1 MNADARVA
9 EAQGPVPAVRGE
21 HRESTP
27 ALPATRHVAHI
38 DGLRAIAV
46 LAVIAYHLDE
56 RWLPG
61 GFAGVDVFF
70 AISGFV
76 VAASVHGWRE
86 GGLGAFLGYFYARRV
101 QRIVPALLVCLV
113 LTSVAS
119 ALLIPAAWL
128 SRANELT
135 GLHAFFGLAN
145 WYLANQREAYFAP
158 TSEFNPYTH
167 TWSLGVEEQFYL
179 LFPLLFFAWTRGIR
193 WRVLSSCLVAIT
205 LVASLAIAMRL
216 ARTDPT
222 GAFYLIQSR
231 MWELA
236 SGVLLFQALS
246 RGQGARARGVRS
258 IDLLARSGAWLSL
271 GMLAWG
277 LATSNPRAFPWPGA
291 WLPVLGTLGVI
302 GFLHGREGGVLRAA
316 LGSAPMAAIG
326 RLSYSLYL
334 WHWPVFVLLRWT
346 IGLDSISSRAIGLA
360 ATFALATA
368 SYLAVERPFR
378 YSVTLRR
385 WPRQAVVAA
394 GILLACGAWAVTL
407 QVFEHRRAF
416 ALTTVSR
423 NSGDWYAVPA
433 ATLPDVPGC
442 FLRLEPGTQAGGLQV
457 MSRVGCAAPPHRAPT
472 VFALGDSHA
481 TGYMTLLGEHVLR
494 SGARVVL
501 YHNPR
506 APSRACS
513 RIAKAAPAP
522 RRARRRSTT
531 SSRARNPATSS
542 CSPRCG
548 SRVSA
553 TSSRRPMNP
562 GMEQHD
568 RSCGDRSATRR
579 GARASL
585 IARAAR
591 GERSAYRARSAQ
603 AALARAALSLF
614 RCVQCVQSDLRTR
627 FDDHARGDRPLSR
640 AGARE
645 FFPSCRAHA
654 RAQRLG
660 SAARAVPG
668 LDLRGHDAG
677 KAAVFRRRPPERIR
691 QPAAVALVHAPP
703 RGDHRRR
710 TGSPQGTLKD
720 AAARALRARDSLDQ
734 NASMSPSAR
743 ISRRARLS
751 GLPGGFAWLAPTR
764 RRCSAA
770 ASRAARPSSVSR

>member
-9 EAQGPVPAVRGE
+9 EAQGPVPGTRDRA
-21 HRESTP
+21 HRESAP

-46 LAVIAYHLDE
+46 LAVVTYHLDE

-277 LATSNPRAFPWPGA
+277 LATSNPRAFPWPDA

-378 YSVTLRR
+378 YSATLRR

-501 YHNPR
+501 YHNP
-506 APSRACS
+506 ACTFAS
-513 RIAKAAPAP
+513 LQPHREGGACPAQGKAAI
-522 RRARRRSTT
+522 
-531 SSRARNPATSS
+531 
-542 CSPRCG
+542 
-548 SRVSA
+548 
-553 TSSRRPMNP
+553 
-562 GMEQHD
+562 D
-568 RSCGDRSATRR
+568 D
-579 GARASL
+579 
-585 IARAAR
+585 I
-591 GERSAYRARSAQ
+591 
-603 AALARAALSLF
+603 LARAQPGDVVLLAALRLTRFSNQFAPTNEPGAWSSMTGPAATAARLAAERALPSLLEPLAAKGLHIVLEAPKPLLRAPPFRCSDAFNASNPICAPGLTITREEIDRYRAPVLESFSRLAARMPALSVWDPLPVL
-614 RCVQCVQSDLRTR
+614 CPGSTCAATMQGKPLY
-627 FDDHARGDRPLSR
+627 FD
-640 AGARE
+640 
-645 FFPSCRAHA
+645 
-654 RAQRLG
+654 
-660 SAARAVPG
+660 
-668 LDLRGHDAG
+668 
-677 KAAVFRRRPPERIR
+677 
-691 QPAAVALVHAPP
+691 
-703 RGDHRRR
+703 GDHLSAYGNRLLLPSFTRHLAAI
-710 TGSPQGTLKD
+710 TG
-720 AAARALRARDSLDQ
+720 AAPDHHK
-734 NASMSPSAR
+734 
-743 ISRRARLS
+743 
-751 GLPGGFAWLAPTR
+751 AP
-764 RRCSAA
+764 
-770 ASRAARPSSVSR
+770 